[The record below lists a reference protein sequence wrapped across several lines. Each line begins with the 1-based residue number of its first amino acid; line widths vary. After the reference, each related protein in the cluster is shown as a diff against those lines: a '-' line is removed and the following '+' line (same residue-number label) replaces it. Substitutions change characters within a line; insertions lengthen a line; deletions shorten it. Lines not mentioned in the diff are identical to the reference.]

1 VSYYSY
7 NDAKLLL
14 GPLDAVS
21 YSSDFSSD
29 SDGWNFTRATLTAP
43 DTHAGESNSMRM
55 GLTATAGQHFIYRT
69 LFYGGYGRKATG
81 GTYKIKFKYY
91 LPSANPNVDSILINQ
106 GPTCTL
112 DDCDINPRLS
122 VKDSWTEVETT
133 LVGNSTQYLFFY
145 ALNGAGSSS
154 FTGSTSDLFYLKDIE
169 IIYGD
174 FDYPYAEPYFC
185 ENVGISLQ
193 SAIEP
198 VYLAANKS
206 SFDYQANKDINGS
219 LSFTYYLTGRDPLR
233 EFMTNEKAPLSGSF
247 AGLSFKSGYLTNYS
261 FSFENYQPVRVSA
274 SVNFYGGLEGTFA
287 PTRLNF
293 SEVGGSQGR
302 EYLNYYNATMTGVSG
317 VLMSNAGE
325 TAGQLSAIS
334 AQYTFNSQIDP
345 VYVVGEVLPREI
357 RFLRKQTSVNMDIYN
372 PFLTAASQPA
382 ESSQT
387 YTGQLGEL
395 AFSLQTSGNVAME
408 SYKVRGRLNSQ
419 NVSTSVGRKITNTIS
434 LVQDSYQDSPQILG
448 VSGLNG
454 TAKGNAYQPIE
465 ISGVNL
471 LNTVSVNFTNSNV
484 TGFEELTN
492 IHATFGCDKIKT
504 QVPKEA
510 IDGPITVQ
518 TLGGIAR
525 SESFNVLSPTEV
537 WNA

>member
-1 VSYYSY
+1 MV
-7 NDAKLLL
+7 L

-55 GLTATAGQHFIYRT
+55 GLTAEGGQHFIYRT

-112 DDCDINPRLS
+112 DDCDINPRLN

-145 ALNGAGSSS
+145 ALNGAGSSE
-154 FTGSTSDLFYLKDIE
+154 FLGSTSDLFYLKDFE

-233 EFMTNEKAPLSGSF
+233 EFTTNEKAPLSGSF

-274 SVNFYGGLEGTFA
+274 SVNFYGGLEGTFT
-287 PTRLNF
+287 PTRLNY

-395 AFSLQTSGNVAME
+395 AFSLQTSGNVVME

-448 VSGLNG
+448 ISGLDG

-484 TGFEELTN
+484 TGFEEFTN

>member
-1 VSYYSY
+1 MV
-7 NDAKLLL
+7 L

-29 SDGWNFTRATLTAP
+29 TDGWNFTRVALDAPHSDSSISSTA
-43 DTHAGESNSMRM
+43 SNTTDSAFMRVA
-55 GLTATAGQHFIYRT
+55 LTATAGQHFIYRT
-69 LFYGGYGRKATG
+69 VFYNGYGRKATG

-91 LPSANPNVDSILINQ
+91 ITSASPNLDSILINQ
-106 GPTCTL
+106 GPGCTL

-122 VKDSWTEVETT
+122 NKNEWTEVEVT

-154 FTGSTSDLFYLKDIE
+154 FTGSTSDKFYIKDFE

-174 FDYPYAEPYFC
+174 FDHPYAEPYFC

-206 SFDYQANKDINGS
+206 SFDYTANKDINGS

-233 EFMTNEKAPLSGSF
+233 EFTTNEKAPLSGSF

-274 SVNFYGGLEGTFA
+274 SVNFYGGLEGKFT
-287 PTRLNF
+287 PTRLNYR
-293 SEVGGSQGR
+293 EVGKSQGR

-317 VLMSNAGE
+317 VLMSNAGV

-334 AQYTFNSQIDP
+334 AQYTFNSRIDP
-345 VYVVGEVLPREI
+345 VYVAGQVLPREI
-357 RFLRKQTSVNMDIYN
+357 RFLQKQTNVNMDIYN
-372 PFLTAASQPA
+372 PFLTDASQPA

-395 AFSLQTSGNVAME
+395 AFSLQTSGRVVME

-454 TAKGNAYQPIE
+454 GPKGNAYQPIE

-492 IHATFGCDKIKT
+492 IHAAYGCDKIKT

-518 TLGGIAR
+518 TLGGIAK
-525 SESFNVLSPTEV
+525 SDSFDVLSPTEI